1 MTKPEV
7 PNTRPWTT
15 STINGTHAKLPN
27 GIKNGLNRNII
38 NGTVPN
44 GVITNGTTR
53 SRPEVKNHHHQNGLN
68 NNLGNSFAVD
78 FDKADIFRLVVI
90 FLFSSVCFD

>member
-15 STINGTHAKLPN
+15 STINGTHAKLAN
-27 GIKNGLNRNII
+27 GTKNGLNRNIT

-90 FLFSSVCFD
+90 FLFVAFV